1 MALVS
6 FEAVAAAA
14 EAISKDG
21 GKPSVRA
28 VIAHL
33 GGGSPNSVLP
43 LLNEWKAGR
52 VAVRSSDI
60 EIDPRIGQIIAELV
74 RNASDQ
80 AARSA
85 EERAADVQADAE
97 TVAEAGREAEARV
110 QSLESQLVEAQQ
122 SILGKER
129 ALEDVQAAAGIESK
143 NSLERITAL
152 QQQLDEERDRA
163 DLAVQAVAKAEVR
176 LELIPGLQ
184 AEVER
189 LKPFE
194 QRAAVLTANLEASR
208 SVSNDLQGRLA
219 EALADAKAAHAD
231 LEKSRGAEQSLQ
243 AKLDAAMHEIQGLQT
258 ALSEVKHDLAE
269 ARQDV
274 KDARVEAKEARAEAA
289 RVQQPKKD

>member
-1 MALVS
+1 MNALGIQNHQVLKRARR
-6 FEAVAAAA
+6 EA
-14 EAISKDG
+14 
-21 GKPSVRA
+21 
-28 VIAHL
+28 
-33 GGGSPNSVLP
+33 
-43 LLNEWKAGR
+43 
-52 VAVRSSDI
+52 
-60 EIDPRIGQIIAELV
+60 
-74 RNASDQ
+74 AS
-80 AARSA
+80 AARLAS
-85 EERAADVQADAE
+85 RRCRLPVQGGA
-97 TVAEAGREAEARV
+97 TPWPWPGRPV
-110 QSLESQLVEAQQ
+110 
-122 SILGKER
+122 
-129 ALEDVQAAAGIESK
+129 AGIESK